1 MVLYLATSPHLFP
14 LICAQLGA
22 AGLNGPHVR
31 VVLEKPLGHDLASAQ
46 EINRVGARG
55 VQRSSRRC
63 ASTTTSASRRC
74 RT

>member
-1 MVLYLATSPHLFP
+1 MYLATSPHLFP
-14 LICAQLGA
+14 VVCAQLGA

-46 EINRVGARG
+46 EINRVVRRR
-55 VQRSSRRC
+55 VQRTARRF
-63 ASTTTSASRRC
+63 ASTTTWASRRC